1 MITMVN
7 QVSYALQYDLTTN
20 YYEIINNET
29 NFNKCEF
36 RENFCELINLII
48 NLVVFVV
55 ST

>member
-20 YYEIINNET
+20 YYEIINNQT

-36 RENFCELINLII
+36 RENFCELINL
-48 NLVVFVV
+48 VVFVV